1 MFQSL
6 FLTALT
12 ENDVDTNDN
21 IERVYRGKKNT
32 VGTEVKETNKI
43 RN

>member
-12 ENDVDTNDN
+12 ENDVDMNDD

-32 VGTEVKETNKI
+32 VELEQ
-43 RN
+43 R